1 MEHVQTRITGH
12 VSYACVHARLR
23 LSSPS
28 TVRNDGIAIVN
39 NNNNYNSAM
48 NKSLEPDL
56 ISLLPSLAGPIPTEL
71 VNLATSLL
79 AQSRSRISNL
89 KPQEEVARSYVCA
102 HIACNR

>member
-1 MEHVQTRITGH
+1 MVQRPNQDYRAR
-12 VSYACVHARLR
+12 VSCLPAFSRVW

-28 TVRNDGIAIVN
+28 IAIVN

-56 ISLLPSLAGPIPTEL
+56 ISLLPSLAGPIPAEL

-102 HIACNR
+102 HIACDR